1 MRCLYCGKHLALFR
15 KLTGGGE
22 FCSDAHRRS
31 YQDEYNRLAL
41 SRLLQSQTAGD
52 DAPPAEKLPEASQKP
67 RARAGTVLGLEVM
80 PTRPQQSASPAPVA
94 SDERVRALMA
104 PSDSGSAP
112 RDAKRRAGFVPTSLS
127 GHVDASAMARAQVQP
142 CPGVDVLEIGAH
154 TPEAMTPAMPAI
166 ADACLRLT
174 VSHSIAPDIAV
185 PRRDSLQFAS
195 DMQPMLADWRPNP
208 VVNGIPVEAPRIP
221 LKLLRDARALTDSP
235 RVRYQPLRVERYAG
249 VPETAAQFSGLV
261 LPEAQPVTLA
271 VAGAVADEGALHS
284 ESPVGFGLTWG
295 FADTLMTGFVGGM
308 RLGGERIRFELG
320 DAASAS
326 QANFENAVDQ
336 HIVQAEERIL
346 PHQFIAAVQEAA
358 IPQPV
363 AENAAAE
370 ATLAVEAVPV
380 KAEIIA
386 EKVGERMCG
395 WLPVT
400 MAPASVATRQRLM
413 QTFQAIGIASGTP
426 VPPHFEMLTVRPS
439 FVLGTA
445 PAEAPPEPEIIVPI
459 VAEAA
464 HVNGSGH
471 EEPAEAV
478 AVSVAEAKP
487 LSAEDRVYASTVQF
501 LEHYEKKKSG
511 FSRLLGKIGIG

>member
-41 SRLLQSQTAGD
+41 SRLLQSQTGGD
-52 DAPPAEKLPEASQKP
+52 DLPPPEKLPEASQKP
-67 RARAGTVLGLEVM
+67 RARAGTVLGLEEAA
-80 PTRPQQSASPAPVA
+80 PRRPQAAPVA
-94 SDERVRALMA
+94 ASDKIRALPA
-104 PSDSGSAP
+104 PSEFGSAT

-127 GHVDASAMARAQVQP
+127 GHVGAIATRAHVQP
-142 CPGVDVLEIGAH
+142 CPGVEVLEIGAH
-154 TPEAMTPAMPAI
+154 APEARTAAMPRSANS
-166 ADACLRLT
+166 CLRLT
-174 VSHSIAPDIAV
+174 VSGSIAPGIAL
-185 PRRDSLQFAS
+185 PRHDSLQFAS
-195 DMQPMLADWRPNP
+195 DMQPMLPDWRPNP
-208 VVNGIPVEAPRIP
+208 VVKGIPGEAPRVA
-221 LKLLRDARALTDSP
+221 LKLLRDAGALTDGP

-261 LPEAQPVTLA
+261 LPEGPPVTLA
-271 VAGAVADEGALHS
+271 LTGAVPEEGKLQS
-284 ESPVGFGLTWG
+284 ESPVGFDLTWG

-326 QANFENAVDQ
+326 QANFENSVDQ

-370 ATLAVEAVPV
+370 ATPLAAEGVPV

-445 PAEAPPEPEIIVPI
+445 PAPTPPEPEAVVPI

-464 HVNGSGH
+464 HVNGAGH

-478 AVSVAEAKP
+478 AVNVAEAKP